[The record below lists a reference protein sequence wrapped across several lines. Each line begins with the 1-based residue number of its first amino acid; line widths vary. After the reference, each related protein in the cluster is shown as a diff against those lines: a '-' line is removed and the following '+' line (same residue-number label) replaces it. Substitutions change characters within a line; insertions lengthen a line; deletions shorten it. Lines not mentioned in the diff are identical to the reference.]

1 MSEDDLEDLNIADA
15 KDIRIKPLA
24 QTFLAVQGEVD
35 RMSRLPDVF
44 ETQKIYLDTF
54 RESYLKVDSRRIV
67 LAYKLGLVL
76 NTPVKR
82 MTADAPQWLQPAI
95 PKARNLIWALL
106 IQGLFNDHRCDE
118 YLDQFGTS
126 LVKESLFR
134 DLTASVAAN
143 RILPVFRSIFIED
156 GPRRK
161 IEGEKYAFLRTKE
174 VFRRC
179 VEEAANRYGWSKRSL

>member
-1 MSEDDLEDLNIADA
+1 RITVCNNRQNAVEPWNLRANDRIQCDLQDKLREDLRIFYSRQERSFENMSEDDLEDLNIADA

-35 RMSRLPDVF
+35 RMSRLPDVV
-44 ETQKIYLDTF
+44 ETQKIYLDTC

-95 PKARNLIWALL
+95 PKARNLIWA
-106 IQGLFNDHRCDE
+106 
-118 YLDQFGTS
+118 
-126 LVKESLFR
+126 
-134 DLTASVAAN
+134 
-143 RILPVFRSIFIED
+143 
-156 GPRRK
+156 
-161 IEGEKYAFLRTKE
+161 
-174 VFRRC
+174 
-179 VEEAANRYGWSKRSL
+179 